1 MSNKKSSMKLSLTS
15 WSLRACSLDEAA
27 AISNALGIGALDL
40 GYFFA
45 PALDRAAL
53 LADPAAVA
61 TRVRELPVAVPN
73 FYHLFGDSLVDRNLA
88 NPAALKQN
96 LQDFRQVAK
105 FCKLAGIPTIFVV
118 PGIVNPGQSRRDALV
133 HSAQALGELQK
144 IAADAGVIL
153 TFEPHVHSITESPSI
168 VLELLE
174 RIPGL
179 KLTLDYA
186 HFICMGWRQDEIDPL
201 AAHAAHVHLRQARP
215 GALQTKSGEVAVGGS
230 GSLPGLK
237 QGGEGVINMEA
248 QFATLRDAGYAGA
261 LSLEFVHMDYMAIL
275 YDDVLTETVSMR
287 DRFLV
292 WAGEA

>member
-1 MSNKKSSMKLSLTS
+1 MNNRKPNMKLSLTS
-15 WSLRACSLDEAA
+15 WSLRGCSLDEAA
-27 AISNALGIGALDL
+27 AISNALGVGALDL

-53 LADPAAVA
+53 LADPESVAA
-61 TRVRELPVAVPN
+61 RVRELPVAVPN

-88 NPAALKQN
+88 NPAALQQN

-105 FCKLAGIPTIFVV
+105 FCSLAEIPTVFVI
-118 PGIVNPGQSRRDALV
+118 PGMVNPGQSRRDALAE
-133 HSAQALGELQK
+133 SAKALCELQK

-153 TFEPHVHSITESPSI
+153 TFEPHVHSFTESPGI

-174 RIPGL
+174 RAPGV

-186 HFICMGWRQDEIDPL
+186 HFVCMGWRQDEIDPL

-215 GALQTKSGEVAVGGS
+215 GALQTKSGEVAIGQNDGS
-230 GSLPGLK
+230 PGLK

-248 QFATLRDAGYAGA
+248 QFGTLRDVGYTGF

-275 YDDVLTETVSMR
+275 YDDVLTETISMR
-287 DRFLV
+287 DRFRV
-292 WAGEA
+292 WAEEA